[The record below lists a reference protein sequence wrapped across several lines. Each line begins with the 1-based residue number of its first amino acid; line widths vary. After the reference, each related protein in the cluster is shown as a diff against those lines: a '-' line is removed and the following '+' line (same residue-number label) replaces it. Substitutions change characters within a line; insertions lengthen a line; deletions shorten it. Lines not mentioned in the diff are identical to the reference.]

1 MPQTILN
8 FNIESTNEKLT
19 PRTGVAI
26 FGEYLKGMN
35 LEMLCNTNLPL
46 AKHPN
51 GYTPF
56 EFIYPLILMLHSG
69 GRVLDDIKEIRLDS
83 ALSTLLKMD
92 NIPTASALTKY
103 LHKHNS
109 IGEDGIRKINQ
120 QLLKR
125 FLKSIKSEKL
135 ILDIDATFIEAHKNT
150 AKWSYKEAPG
160 YMPMVGHINGGYVIF
175 QTTLRDSALLHDVD
189 FRDGNVAPASKN
201 LEFIKQC
208 QAQLPVGV
216 KFDRFRADSAS
227 YQADIFNHCDRE
239 NILFTVTA
247 KKNKKVFNSIKAIK
261 DDDWKQFSKREKVAE
276 FIHTMQDTNN
286 AFRMI
291 VIKKDIT
298 PILPTMHEY
307 ISDEVMMQYQNEIYY
322 CIATNDN
329 ELSPKEIIKLH
340 RQRGETSEN
349 RNRGKLVTKCHK
361 ENFVSK
367 ELKNGFNMSYLP
379 TSNTQANAFYFA
391 IGTLSYNLFLLF
403 KQILDAS
410 FQKHTIKTIRYKL
423 YNIAGK
429 VVLHARK
436 ITLKVNEEFK
446 ELLKNIRYKAYEESL
461 Q

>member
-8 FNIESTNEKLT
+8 FNIETTNEKLT

-26 FGEYLKGMN
+26 LGEYLKGMN
-35 LEMLCNTNLPL
+35 LEALCNTNLPL

-69 GRVLDDIKEIRLDS
+69 GRVLDDIKEIRLDT
-83 ALSTLLKMD
+83 ALGALLKMD
-92 NIPTASALTKY
+92 NIPTASAFTKY

-109 IGEDGIRKINQ
+109 IGENGIRKINNQ
-120 QLLKR
+120 FLKR
-125 FLKSIKSEKL
+125 FLKSIKSEEL

-150 AKWSYKEAPG
+150 AKWSYKDAPG
-160 YMPMVGHINGGYVIF
+160 YMPMVGHINGGYVI
-175 QTTLRDSALLHDVD
+175 DVD
-189 FRDGNVAPASKN
+189 FRDGNEAPASKN
-201 LEFIKQC
+201 LEFLKQC
-208 QAQLPVGV
+208 QAQLPLSV

-227 YQADIFNHCDRE
+227 YQAAIFNHCDKE
-239 NILFTVTA
+239 NILFSVTA
-247 KKNKKVFNSIKAIK
+247 KKNKNVFDSIKDIK
-261 DDDWKQFSKREKVAE
+261 DKEWQQFSKKEKVAE
-276 FIHTMQDTNN
+276 FMHTMQDTDN

-298 PILPTMHEY
+298 PVLPTLEEY
-307 ISDEVMMQYQNEIYY
+307 ISDEVMMQHQDEIYY

-329 ELSPKEIIKLH
+329 DLSPQEIIKLH

-349 RNRGKLVTKCHK
+349 KI
-361 ENFVSK
+361 K

-391 IGTLSYNLFLLF
+391 IGTLAYNLFLLF
-403 KQILDAS
+403 KQILDANL
-410 FQKHTIKTIRYKL
+410 QKHTVKTIRYKL

-429 VVLHARK
+429 VVSHAREV
-436 ITLKVNEEFK
+436 TLKVNEQFQK
-446 ELLKNIRYKAYEESL
+446 QLQKIRYRAYEESL

>member
-1 MPQTILN
+1 MAQTILN
-8 FNIESTNEKLT
+8 FKLQSTNEKLT

-26 FGEYLKGMN
+26 FGEYLKGIN
-35 LEMLCNTNLPL
+35 LESLCNTNLPL

-56 EFIYPLILMLHSG
+56 EFIYPLILMLHGG
-69 GRVLDDIKEIRLDS
+69 GRVLDDIKEIRLDT

-92 NIPTASALTKY
+92 NIPTASAFTKY
-103 LHKHNS
+103 LHKHKT
-109 IGEDGIRKINQ
+109 IGEDGIRKINKQ
-120 QLLKR
+120 FLKR
-125 FLKSIKSEKL
+125 FLKSIKSEEL

-150 AKWSYKEAPG
+150 AKWSYKNAPG
-160 YMPMVGHINGGYVIF
+160 YMPMVGHINGGYVI
-175 QTTLRDSALLHDVD
+175 DVD
-189 FRDGNVAPASKN
+189 FKEGNEAPASKN

-208 QAQLPVGV
+208 QGQLPIGV

-227 YQADIFNHCDRE
+227 YQAAIFNHCDKE

-247 KKNKKVFNSIKAIK
+247 KKNKNVFDSIKDIK
-261 DDDWKQFSKREKVAE
+261 DDTWQFFSKREKVSE
-276 FIHTMQDTNN
+276 FTHTMQDTDN

-298 PILPTMHEY
+298 PILPTMEEY
-307 ISDEVMMQYQNEIYY
+307 ISDEVMMQYQDEIYY

-329 ELSPKEIIKLH
+329 DLSSEEIIKLH

-349 RNRGKLVTKCHK
+349 KI
-361 ENFVSK
+361 K

-391 IGTLSYNLFLLF
+391 IGTLAYNLFLLF
-403 KQILDAS
+403 KQILDS
-410 FQKHTIKTIRYKL
+410 NMQKHTVKTIRYKL

-429 VVLHARK
+429 VVSHARE
-436 ITLKVNEEFK
+436 ITLKVNEQFK
-446 ELLKNIRYKAYEESL
+446 ELLQNIRYRAYEESL

>member
-8 FNIESTNEKLT
+8 FNIASTSEKLT

-35 LEMLCNTNLPL
+35 LEKLCNTNLPL

-69 GRVLDDIKEIRLDS
+69 GRVLDDIKEIRLDT

-92 NIPTASALTKY
+92 NIPTASAFTKY

-109 IGEDGIRKINQ
+109 IGEDGLRKINKKF
-120 QLLKR
+120 LKR
-125 FLKSIKSEKL
+125 FLKSIKNEKL

-150 AKWSYKEAPG
+150 AKWSYKGAPG
-160 YMPMVGHINGGYVIF
+160 YMPMVGHINGGYLI
-175 QTTLRDSALLHDVD
+175 DID
-189 FRDGNVAPASKN
+189 FREGNEAPASKN

-208 QAQLPVGV
+208 EEQLPLGV

-227 YQADIFNHCDRE
+227 YQADVFNYCDKE
-239 NILFTVTA
+239 EGKILFTITA
-247 KKNKKVFNSIKAIK
+247 KKDRSVFKSIQSIEDK
-261 DDDWKQFSKREKVAE
+261 DWKQLSRREKVSE
-276 FIHTMQDTNN
+276 FIHTMNNTNN

-298 PILPTMHEY
+298 PMLPTMEDY
-307 ISDEVMMQYQNEIYY
+307 ISDKVMMQYEDEIYY

-329 ELSPKEIIKLH
+329 DLSPEEIIKMH
-340 RQRGETSEN
+340 RQRAETSEN
-349 RNRGKLVTKCHK
+349 KI
-361 ENFVSK
+361 K

-391 IGTLSYNLFLLF
+391 IGALAYNLFLLF
-403 KQILDAS
+403 KQILDSS
-410 FQKHTIKTIRYKL
+410 FKKHTVKTIRYKL

-429 VVLHARK
+429 VVSHARET
-436 ITLKVNEEFK
+436 TLKVNEQFK
-446 ELLKNIRYKAYEESL
+446 NLLQNIRHKAYEESL